1 MQEDRGPEDKLLANT
16 ATELI
21 GQWFLGLK
29 LLDEGMQ
36 QLRPFRRESRAEWQR
51 LIPVIVGSFQIAR
64 ELIQRVTFS
73 DQANLDRL
81 CSAGLALPLRFL
93 RPFGDVATS
102 LQLKCALQAAQ
113 LLFGQK
119 GKQTLDTVAAAVAS
133 PTRFLAPSFAV
144 HLSILQKAAANFN
157 RENQYRSCYRC

>member
-16 ATELI
+16 ATEI
-21 GQWFLGLK
+21 TGQWFLGLK

-36 QLRPFRRESRAEWQR
+36 QGLSEESRAEWQR

-73 DQANLDRL
+73 DQANLDRV

-93 RPFGDVATS
+93 RPFGDVAAS

-119 GKQTLDTVAAAVAS
+119 GKQTQDTVAAAVAS

-144 HLSILQKAAANFN
+144 HLSILQTAAANFIG
-157 RENQYRSCYRC
+157 ENQYRSCYRC